1 MEGGATGS
9 PQEAG
14 AGWDGRPEPRQGL
27 KGAYLRL
34 HLTHTFHR
42 KSTRKGT
49 FDLGG
54 RSGRRR
60 RCRRRPSLPCILQE
74 SRGHRRPLRRRVRS
88 RPRWEQPGLGTR
100 PPPAAGPRQPP
111 RAHPLQPGHSGHPV
125 PAPAVGSHPI
135 LPAAGP
141 RWPPRPRGGF
151 SAATEGGGAL
161 RVSVRSESRRHGQQA
176 GAGLEA
182 RRGAVSLW
190 RSVPVSH
197 GVRATPG
204 KLPASVYLPVKWAFW
219 EDIWGCCGD

>member
-111 RAHPLQPGHSGHPV
+111 C
-125 PAPAVGSHPI
+125 
-135 LPAAGP
+135 
-141 RWPPRPRGGF
+141 PRGGF

-182 RRGAVSLW
+182 GRGAVSLW